1 MKIHGKNNFLKFLQ
15 APIFKRLTT
24 PEPKPIKTLQ
34 QFTAVPSKKTS
45 SPPPTPKK
53 SFPIWDSASV
63 KPFRIAET
71 PFREEIIHQTN
82 SPIHQLNSPNHH
94 LNSEDETRKLR
105 KQKSSVNLAIIPA
118 ENKPYNH
125 PNTPVPYSTLLVFKW
140 KLCSVQNSFSKLE
153 LLKTNFFSTLYCSWV
168 DPKFK

>member
-1 MKIHGKNNFLKFLQ
+1 MPKKYILKFLQ

-45 SPPPTPKK
+45 LPPPTPKK
-53 SFPIWDSASV
+53 SFPIWNSASV

-82 SPIHQLNSPNHH
+82 SPIHH

-105 KQKSSVNLAIIPA
+105 KQKSSGNLAIIPA

-125 PNTPVPYSTLLVFKW
+125 PNTPVPYSTLLVFK
-140 KLCSVQNSFSKLE
+140 
-153 LLKTNFFSTLYCSWV
+153 
-168 DPKFK
+168 